1 MSFSAV
7 VVDILEERRVAGRQL
22 WQVLLD
28 RTEFRRGDS
37 GTIEAV
43 ARSGARLTIP
53 VIGVVEQDG
62 EIWHQVEKPMVAGT
76 PVTGHVIESSSAAS
90 GM

>member
-28 RTEFRRGDS
+28 RTEFRSGDS

-53 VIGVVEQDG
+53 VLGVVVHEG
-62 EIWHQVEKPMVAGT
+62 EIWHQVEKPMAAGT
-76 PVTGHVIESSSAAS
+76 AVIGHVFTASSAAS
-90 GM
+90 